1 MLTWPLGFIRGQR
14 SVKQAAPAPHPIQIS
29 QISQISIERLA
40 AWALD
45 PSVQAPSQLAAVFAE
60 RPPRQTIL
68 HPNGPLKSLIIGPCL
83 TQL

>member
-14 SVKQAAPAPHPIQIS
+14 SVKQAAPVPHPI

-60 RPPRQTIL
+60 RPPRQTIF